1 MFELDINKIKEQS
14 MQFVDTAYKAAMDI
28 ADKGKNQLDLASQQ
42 NRLAKAQ
49 RQLGAL
55 VYSLHKADE
64 ENQPLV
70 DKYIENIAEIEKA
83 IEEIKARMTPD
94 EAAAAEAAEAEQEAE
109 DPNDPTTYHDDPAGL
124 TPEEEQA
131 LADAY
136 AAGKDGVDECLTM
149 TGGTIRLFAA
159 DTLADLADHLGLTGE
174 KKDNFLASVKNY
186 NAKCAAGYDDD
197 YGKDPSVL
205 FAVQKAPY
213 YAFSKDIYAGYE
225 FLCTTGGLWTDNNQN
240 VYDEY
245 LDVIPGL

>member
-55 VYSLHKADE
+55 VYSLHKAEE

-94 EAAAAEAAEAEQEAE
+94 EAAAAEAGMSKKDAEKAVNA
-109 DPNDPTTYHDDPAGL
+109 
-124 TPEEEQA
+124 A
-131 LADAY
+131 LAAITEELKNGGKVSLVGFGTFEVRERPERQGRNPQTKEPMTI
-136 AAGKDGVDECLTM
+136 AASKLPAFKAGKAL
-149 TGGTIRLFAA
+149 
-159 DTLADLADHLGLTGE
+159 
-174 KKDNFLASVKNY
+174 KD
-186 NAKCAAGYDDD
+186 
-197 YGKDPSVL
+197 
-205 FAVQKAPY
+205 AVQ
-213 YAFSKDIYAGYE
+213 
-225 FLCTTGGLWTDNNQN
+225 
-240 VYDEY
+240 
-245 LDVIPGL
+245 